1 MGFNCIE
8 LVIHNSI
15 GNFVLFIYVGI
26 ILCAII
32 CKGLQ

>member
-8 LVIHNSI
+8 FVIYNLI

-26 ILCAII
+26 ILCVII
-32 CKGLQ
+32 CKGF